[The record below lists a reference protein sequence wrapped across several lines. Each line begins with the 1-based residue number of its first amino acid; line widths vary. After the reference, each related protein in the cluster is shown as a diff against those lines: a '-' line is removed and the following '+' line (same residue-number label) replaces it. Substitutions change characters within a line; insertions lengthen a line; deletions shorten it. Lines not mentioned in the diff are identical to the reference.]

1 MRPVKRHRRG
11 AQAAESDLPFGAD
24 VDDAGPEAEGDACS
38 REQIG
43 RRPIERDAQLMGRA
57 SGAHRQRRESDK
69 RIVSRE
75 RDQGRR

>member
-11 AQAAESDLPFGAD
+11 AEAAESDLPFGAD
-24 VDDAGPEAEGDACS
+24 VDDARAEAEGDARS

-43 RRPIERDAQLMGRA
+43 RRPIERDAELMGRA
-57 SGAHRQRRESDK
+57 GGAHRKRGESGE

-75 RDQGRR
+75 SDQGRR